1 MLAVYLPE
9 TGVSRH
15 SRPFLILTD
24 EFKPQ
29 PAASEGGRDRGERE
43 KKERREVVGYEKET
57 DGYRKRGLGAKVSA
71 RKKRTEV
78 GEREETDKKGEEWR
92 RNERALSFT
101 CQSVL
106 ARMSQSSL
114 LLEA

>member
-71 RKKRTEV
+71 RKKHTEV
-78 GEREETDKKGEEWR
+78 GEREEDGQKGRGVEEKR
-92 RNERALSFT
+92 EGA
-101 CQSVL
+101 
-106 ARMSQSSL
+106 
-114 LLEA
+114 

>member
-29 PAASEGGRDRGERE
+29 PAASEGGRERE

-78 GEREETDKKGEEWR
+78 GEREEDGQKGRGVEEKR
-92 RNERALSFT
+92 EGA
-101 CQSVL
+101 
-106 ARMSQSSL
+106 
-114 LLEA
+114 

>member
-29 PAASEGGRDRGERE
+29 PAASEGGRDRGEERE
-43 KKERREVVGYEKET
+43 K
-57 DGYRKRGLGAKVSA
+57 
-71 RKKRTEV
+71 RKKGGRWW
-78 GEREETDKKGEEWR
+78 GMRKKQMAIGKED
-92 RNERALSFT
+92 
-101 CQSVL
+101 
-106 ARMSQSSL
+106 
-114 LLEA
+114 